1 MVIEEESIQPKQKS
15 LEDMP
20 NQACTAGKNQQK
32 IELDQKLE
40 RLSRVAYIS
49 MLALDVWE
57 DKDVAIAWL
66 ARPNQALDGQIPIEL
81 CKAESGSKQVQR
93 VLLALEWGGLA

>member
-1 MVIEEESIQPKQKS
+1 M
-15 LEDMP
+15 
-20 NQACTAGKNQQK
+20 
-32 IELDQKLE
+32 
-40 RLSRVAYIS
+40 
-49 MLALDVWE
+49 WE